1 MKKPKIYNFLF
12 WIIGIIFAEF
22 WRKLLKNVQISEFFK
37 WLMGIGIIIFVFFAM
52 DKVEGLLRE

>member
-22 WRKLLKNVQISEFFK
+22 WRKLLKNVQIPEFFK
-37 WLMGIGIIIFVFFAM
+37 WLMGIGIIILVFFVI
-52 DKVEGLLRE
+52 DKVASLLRK